1 MMLLSIIKT
10 LKFTLSLTTAEEA
23 LLMKARQ
30 RRERI
35 ENYYSLNVKDTSNK
49 YA

>member
-1 MMLLSIIKT
+1 MLLSIIKT

-23 LLMKARQ
+23 LLIKARQ

-35 ENYYSLNVKDTSNK
+35 ENYYNLNANVTSNK